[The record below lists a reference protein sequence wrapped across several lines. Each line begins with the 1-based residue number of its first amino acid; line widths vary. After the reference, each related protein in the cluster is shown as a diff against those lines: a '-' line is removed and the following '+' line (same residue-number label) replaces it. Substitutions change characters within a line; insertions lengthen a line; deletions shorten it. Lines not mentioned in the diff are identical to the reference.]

1 MDIEGEAMV
10 LNFIGCS
17 IQEEAD
23 IKLAASKT
31 AIDFTVK
38 EDEADMHPIVVQ
50 VLQTFRQ
57 RRLCK
62 LYRNVREK
70 VSTVSD
76 VF

>member
-1 MDIEGEAMV
+1 MDMEGEAMV

-23 IKLAASKT
+23 IKVAASKT

-50 VLQTFRQ
+50 VLQTFR
-57 RRLCK
+57 
-62 LYRNVREK
+62 
-70 VSTVSD
+70 
-76 VF
+76 

>member
-23 IKLAASKT
+23 IKVAASKT

-38 EDEADMHPIVVQ
+38 EDGADMHPIVVQ
-50 VLQTFRQ
+50 VLQT
-57 RRLCK
+57 LG
-62 LYRNVREK
+62 
-70 VSTVSD
+70 
-76 VF
+76 